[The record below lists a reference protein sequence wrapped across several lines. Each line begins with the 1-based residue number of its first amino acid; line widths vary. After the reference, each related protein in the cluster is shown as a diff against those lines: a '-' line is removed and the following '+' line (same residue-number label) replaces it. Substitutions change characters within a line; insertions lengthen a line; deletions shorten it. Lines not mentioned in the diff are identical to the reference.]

1 MVFKTRAENG
11 GEVDKNIN
19 TKGRIKADREFTN
32 RELRQRELL
41 SLVRKL
47 KPTVAIA
54 VNEAAKILGNKEA
67 ADANKLRASALI
79 LMHYRDLVK
88 DIYDGADDDTGDEIQ
103 QNNAPVFSL
112 KVLRNPE
119 DITDVET
126 K

>member
-11 GEVDKNIN
+11 GELDANIN

-41 SLVRKL
+41 SLVRKI
-47 KPTVAIA
+47 KPHAALAI
-54 VNEAAKILGNKEA
+54 NEAVKILGNKEA
-67 ADANKLRASALI
+67 ADANKLKAATLI
-79 LMHYRDLVK
+79 LQQYKDLVK